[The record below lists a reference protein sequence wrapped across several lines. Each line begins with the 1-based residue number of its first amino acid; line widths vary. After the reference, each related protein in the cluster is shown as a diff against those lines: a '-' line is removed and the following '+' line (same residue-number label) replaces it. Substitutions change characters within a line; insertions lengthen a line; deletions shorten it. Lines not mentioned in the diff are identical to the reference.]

1 MKDTFPLELL
11 LQVLKNRE
19 VQLTALAF
27 IFLVSLAGSIAH
39 PRKKKLFPKFTPRPK
54 KVKPIKEKPPAED
67 AEDEEE
73 FGDYADLDD

>member
-39 PRKKKLFPKFTPRPK
+39 RS
-54 KVKPIKEKPPAED
+54 
-67 AEDEEE
+67 EERRGE
-73 FGDYADLDD
+73 RV